1 MKSKLELGAYVL
13 GLRLF
18 RSLGHPKLGPINV
31 TVSVTNKCNS
41 RCRTCFI
48 WQNQGSSNNKELT
61 ADEFARIFESL
72 GRSPYWFTMSGGE
85 PFLRTDLPEICEAA
99 VKYCQPSIINIPSNG
114 LLPAVTED
122 SVKKI
127 VEILERTGETTLI
140 VNLSLDDLGTKHD
153 MIRGIQGNFDTL
165 VDTYKRLEK
174 IRSMHSCLRLGI
186 HSVVSRFNVDSLP
199 QLYEYVKT
207 LRPDSYITEIAE
219 ERSELFNTGKAIEPT
234 PEDYRK
240 YIEELSRKVQDD
252 FGQSGYLSKIT
263 QSYRTAY
270 YRIVSKWLEERRQII
285 PCYAAY
291 ASCQI
296 TSMGEVWPCCVL
308 GYEKP
313 LGNLRE
319 TEYDFKFIWQS
330 KRADEV
336 RSLIKKKGCSC
347 PLANAHYTNMLCN
360 VPITARIMRQ
370 ILRPGLEESVIIRHK
385 HGARMTC

>member
-1 MKSKLELGAYVL
+1 MKSKLTLGAYVL
-13 GLRLF
+13 GLKLF
-18 RSLGHPKLGPINV
+18 RSFGHPKLGPINV

-48 WQNQGSSNNKELT
+48 WQNQGSSDNKELT
-61 ADEFARIFESL
+61 ADEFSRIFESL

-127 VEILERTGETTLI
+127 VEMLETVGETTLI
-140 VNLSLDDLGTKHD
+140 VNLSLDDLGAKHD
-153 MIRGIQGNFDTL
+153 EIRGIQGNFDAL
-165 VDTYKRLEK
+165 IDTYKRLEK

-186 HSVVSRFNVDSLP
+186 HSVVSRSNVDSLP

-234 PEDYRK
+234 AEDYRK
-240 YIEELSRKVQDD
+240 YIKDLSRKVRDD
-252 FGQSGYLSKIT
+252 FGQVGYLSKIT
-263 QSYRTAY
+263 QSYRTTY
-270 YRIVSKWLEERRQII
+270 YEIVSNWLQERRQII

-296 TSMGEVWPCCVL
+296 TSKGDVWPCCIL

-313 LGNLRE
+313 LGNLPE
-319 TEYDFKFIWQS
+319 TNYDFKAIWQS
-330 KRADEV
+330 ARADEV
-336 RSLIKKKGCSC
+336 RSLIKKKACSC

-360 VPITARIMRQ
+360 FSQMTR
-370 ILRPGLEESVIIRHK
+370 IIRQ
-385 HGARMTC
+385 TFI

>member
-1 MKSKLELGAYVL
+1 
-13 GLRLF
+13 
-18 RSLGHPKLGPINV
+18 
-31 TVSVTNKCNS
+31 
-41 RCRTCFI
+41 
-48 WQNQGSSNNKELT
+48 
-61 ADEFARIFESL
+61 
-72 GRSPYWFTMSGGE
+72 MSGGE

-114 LLPAVTED
+114 LLPAVIED

-127 VEILERTGETTLI
+127 VEMLETVGETILI
-140 VNLSLDDLGTKHD
+140 VNLSLDDLGAKHD
-153 MIRGIQGNFDTL
+153 EIRGIQGNFDAL
-165 VDTYKRLEK
+165 IDTYKRLEK

-234 PEDYRK
+234 AEDYRK
-240 YIEELSRKVQDD
+240 YIEELSRKVRDD

-270 YRIVSKWLEERRQII
+270 YEIVSKWLQERKQII

-296 TSMGEVWPCCVL
+296 TPIGEVWPCCIL
-308 GYEKP
+308 GYDKP

-319 TEYDFKFIWQS
+319 SGYDFKAVWSSSQADDIRAFIR
-330 KRADEV
+330 KR
-336 RSLIKKKGCSC
+336 GCSC
-347 PLANAHYTNMLCN
+347 PLANAHYTNMLCS
-360 VPITARIMRQ
+360 ISTMTRLLLQMIM
-370 ILRPGLEESVIIRHK
+370 
-385 HGARMTC
+385 

>member
-1 MKSKLELGAYVL
+1 
-13 GLRLF
+13 
-18 RSLGHPKLGPINV
+18 
-31 TVSVTNKCNS
+31 
-41 RCRTCFI
+41 
-48 WQNQGSSNNKELT
+48 
-61 ADEFARIFESL
+61 
-72 GRSPYWFTMSGGE
+72 MSGGE

-127 VEILERTGETTLI
+127 VEMLETVGETTLI
-140 VNLSLDDLGTKHD
+140 VNLSLDDLGAKHD
-153 MIRGIQGNFDTL
+153 EIRGIQGNFDAL
-165 VDTYKRLEK
+165 IDTYKRLEK

-186 HSVVSRFNVDSLP
+186 HSVVSRSNVDSLP

-234 PEDYRK
+234 AEDYRK
-240 YIEELSRKVQDD
+240 YIKDLSRKVRDD
-252 FGQSGYLSKIT
+252 FGQVGYLSKIT
-263 QSYRTAY
+263 QSYRTTY
-270 YRIVSKWLEERRQII
+270 YEIVSNWLQERRQII

-296 TSMGEVWPCCVL
+296 TSKGDVWPCCIL

-313 LGNLRE
+313 LGNLPE
-319 TEYDFKFIWQS
+319 TNYDFKAIWQS
-330 KRADEV
+330 ARADEV
-336 RSLIKKKGCSC
+336 RSLIKKKACSC

-360 VPITARIMRQ
+360 FSQMTR
-370 ILRPGLEESVIIRHK
+370 IIRQ
-385 HGARMTC
+385 TFI